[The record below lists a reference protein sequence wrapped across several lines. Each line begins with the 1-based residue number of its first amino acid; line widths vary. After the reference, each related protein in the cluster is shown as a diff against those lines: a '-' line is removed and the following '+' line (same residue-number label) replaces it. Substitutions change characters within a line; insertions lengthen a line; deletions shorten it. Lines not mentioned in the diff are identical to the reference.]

1 MSKNRFGIVVAA
13 AMVLACAWTSPA
25 LADKILRQ
33 ASDLSMGGKESLDPL
48 SPVRFWEVNDLLYSR
63 LVRLSPTGEVEPE
76 LALSWT
82 PNADATEWTF
92 KLREGVKF
100 HDGTPFSAKD
110 VKYSLER
117 INDPKLESP
126 VTSVLGMIDHVEV
139 VDPTTVKVVL
149 ST

>member
-1 MSKNRFGIVVAA
+1 MPAIPKKQQIAARENSYGAEEAIMSKNRFGIVVAA
-13 AMVLACAWTSPA
+13 AMVLAGAWTSPA

-82 PNADATEWTF
+82 PNADAANGSF
-92 KLREGVKF
+92 KLREGVLVMKGPPAGQDQA
-100 HDGTPFSAKD
+100 HDPA
-110 VKYSLER
+110 
-117 INDPKLESP
+117 SP
-126 VTSVLGMIDHVEV
+126 AAAEASR
-139 VDPTTVKVVL
+139 
-149 ST
+149 